1 MRDPIAAPARPEGG
15 EAVAEPGGAQEAR
28 PRRRRRGLHL
38 AVGGGLLLGYV
49 LLAALGPWLV
59 PYGENDQ
66 DLLGVLSPASGEH
79 WLGTDQIG
87 RDLLSRL
94 IVGARF
100 TLTAALLS
108 VALAASIGATLGM
121 VAGYFGGRI
130 DALLMTVA
138 DLLLTV
144 PNLILA
150 IAIASVIGAGMTGLV
165 AATTATFVAPLARLV
180 RGRVLEIRREDF
192 VQAAVAVGM
201 GDARV
206 VARHV
211 LPHATT
217 TLVIETSL
225 LAGQAVLIGAALG
238 FLGLGVRPPAPEWG
252 TMLSGGREF
261 IEVAPHLVVGPGIAI
276 SLLVFAFNVFGDG
289 LRDRLDPRHRS

>member
-1 MRDPIAAPARPEGG
+1 MP
-15 EAVAEPGGAQEAR
+15 EAVPASGQPGRGAGPPDALGAGR
-28 PRRRRRGLHL
+28 RRATRRRRRLHL
-38 AVGGGLLLGYV
+38 LVGGGLLLGYV
-49 LLAALGPWLV
+49 ALAALGPWLA
-59 PYGENDQ
+59 PYGENEQ
-66 DLLGVLSPASGEH
+66 DLLGVLEPASAAH

-100 TLTAALLS
+100 TLTAAVVS
-108 VALAASIGATLGM
+108 VALAASAGATLGL
-121 VAGYFGGRI
+121 VAGYFGGRV
-130 DALLMTVA
+130 DAALMTVA

-150 IAIASVIGAGMTGLV
+150 IAIASVIGAGMTGLI
-165 AATTATFVAPLARLV
+165 AATTVSFVAPLARLV
-180 RGRVLEIRREDF
+180 RGRVLEVRQEDF

-201 GDARV
+201 RDARI

-225 LAGQAVLIGAALG
+225 LAGQAVLIGSALG

-261 IEVAPHLVVGPGIAI
+261 IEVAPHLVVAPGVAI

-289 LRDRLDPRHRS
+289 LRDRLDPRHRA

>member
-1 MRDPIAAPARPEGG
+1 MP
-15 EAVAEPGGAQEAR
+15 EPGGR
-28 PRRRRRGLHL
+28 TGRRRGLHL
-38 AVGGGLLLGYV
+38 LVGGGLLLGYAA
-49 LLAALGPWLV
+49 LAVLGPWAA

-66 DLLGVLSPASGEH
+66 DLLGVLAPASGEH

-94 IVGARF
+94 VVGTRF
-100 TLTAALLS
+100 TLTAAIVS
-108 VALAASIGATLGM
+108 VTLAAVLGATLGLI
-121 VAGYFGGRI
+121 AGYFGGRV
-130 DALLMTVA
+130 DAALTGLA

-150 IAIASVIGAGMTGLV
+150 IAIASVIGAGMTGLI
-165 AATTATFVAPLARLV
+165 AATTASFVAPLARLI
-180 RGRVLEIRREDF
+180 RGRVLEVRQEDF
-192 VQAAVAVGM
+192 VQAAVAVGVR
-201 GDARV
+201 DARIL
-206 VARHV
+206 ARHV

-261 IEVAPHLVVGPGIAI
+261 LEVAPHLVVAPGVAI
-276 SLLVFAFNVFGDG
+276 SLLVFAFNIFGDG

>member
-1 MRDPIAAPARPEGG
+1 
-15 EAVAEPGGAQEAR
+15 VSEPGGHV
-28 PRRRRRGLHL
+28 RRRRGLHL
-38 AVGGGLLLGYV
+38 LVGGGLLLVY
-49 LLAALGPWLV
+49 LTLAALGPWVV

-66 DLLGVLSPASGEH
+66 DLLGVLAPASGEH

-94 IVGARF
+94 VVGARF
-100 TLTAALLS
+100 TLTAAVVS
-108 VALAASIGATLGM
+108 VTLAAALGATLGL
-121 VAGYFGGRI
+121 VAGYVGGRV
-130 DALLMTVA
+130 DAILMGFA

-150 IAIASVIGAGMTGLV
+150 IAIASVVGAGMTGLI
-165 AATTATFVAPLARLV
+165 AATTGGFVAPLARLI
-180 RGRVLEIRREDF
+180 RGRVLEVRQEDF
-192 VQAAVAVGM
+192 VQAAVAAGLR
-201 GDARV
+201 DTRIL
-206 VARHV
+206 ARHI

-225 LAGQAVLIGAALG
+225 LAGQAVLLGAALG

-261 IEVAPHLVVGPGIAI
+261 IEVAPHLVVAPGVAI
-276 SLLVFAFNVFGDG
+276 SLLVFAFNIFGDG
-289 LRDRLDPRHRS
+289 LRDRLDPRHRG

>member
-1 MRDPIAAPARPEGG
+1 VLLLYLG
-15 EAVAEPGGAQEAR
+15 
-28 PRRRRRGLHL
+28 L
-38 AVGGGLLLGYV
+38 AVI
-49 LLAALGPWLV
+49 GPRVV
-59 PYGENDQ
+59 PYGANDQ
-66 DLLGVLSPASGEH
+66 DLLGVLEPASAAH

-94 IVGARF
+94 VIGARF
-100 TLTAALLS
+100 TLTAAVVS
-108 VALAASIGATLGM
+108 VTLAALLGSTVGL
-121 VAGYFGGRI
+121 VAGYFGSRI
-130 DALLMTVA
+130 DAVLMGLA

-150 IAIASVIGAGMTGLV
+150 IAIASVIGAGMTGLI
-165 AATTATFVAPLARLV
+165 AATTGGFVAPLARLI
-180 RGRVLEIRREDF
+180 RGRVLEVRQEDF
-192 VQAAVAVGM
+192 VQAAVAAG
-201 GDARV
+201 GRDARIL
-206 VARHV
+206 ARHV

-261 IEVAPHLVVGPGIAI
+261 IEVAPHLVVAPGVAI
-276 SLLVFAFNVFGDG
+276 SLLVVAFNVFGDG
-289 LRDRLDPRHRS
+289 LRDRLDPRHRA

>member
-1 MRDPIAAPARPEGG
+1 MPE
-15 EAVAEPGGAQEAR
+15 ALVEAR
-28 PRRRRRGLHL
+28 VTGRGRPSRRRRGLQL
-38 AVGGGLLLGYV
+38 GVGGTILLGYV
-49 LLAALGPWLV
+49 ALATLGPSLA
-59 PYGENDQ
+59 PYGENEQ
-66 DLLGVLSPASGEH
+66 DLLGVLSPASAEH

-100 TLTAALLS
+100 TLTAAVVS
-108 VALAASIGATLGM
+108 VALSASIGATIGL
-121 VAGYFGGRI
+121 VAGYFGGRL
-130 DALLMTVA
+130 DAAVMAVA

-150 IAIASVIGAGMTGLV
+150 IAIASVIGAGMGGLV
-165 AATTATFVAPLARLV
+165 AATTASFVAPLARLV
-180 RGRVLEIRREDF
+180 RGRVLEVRREEF

-201 GDARV
+201 RDARI

-225 LAGQAVLIGAALG
+225 LAGQAVLIGSALG

-261 IEVAPHLVVGPGIAI
+261 IEVAPHLVVAPGVAI
-276 SLLVFAFNVFGDG
+276 SLLVLAFNVFGDG
-289 LRDRLDPRHRS
+289 LRDRLDPRHRG